1 MVATEFHERQ
11 GIDMSMVPRMT
22 ADDVVTA
29 GLRGLELGETVCA
42 PGIEDASLLD
52 AIFQADLAAFGAQ
65 CPELATRYRAA

>member
-1 MVATEFHERQ
+1 
-11 GIDMSMVPRMT
+11 MSMVPRMT

-42 PGIEDASLLD
+42 PSIEDASLLD

-65 CPELATRYRAA
+65 SPELATRYRAA